1 MCIYVCMCVCVCM
14 CIEIFY
20 NLREKVFFRFKHPSS
35 SYLPPSLHPSS
46 LPTEIGNCVNLVFLE
61 VQHNNLTAL
70 PDSVGSLKALRRL
83 GLRYNNL
90 TSLPASTCE
99 CVLLEEISLD
109 NNQLSTL
116 PVRGR
121 GLPVWEG
128 TSGVA
133 NVN

>member
-1 MCIYVCMCVCVCM
+1 MGGSTVVTW
-14 CIEIFY
+14 IE
-20 NLREKVFFRFKHPSS
+20 HPSS
-35 SYLPPSLHPSS
+35 PP
-46 LPTEIGNCVNLVFLE
+46 PTEIGNCVNLVFLE

-70 PDSVGSLKALRRL
+70 PESVGNLKALRRL

-121 GLPVWEG
+121 GFLCG
-128 TSGVA
+128 NDNNLIS
-133 NVN
+133 